1 MLAIAVRNLKS
12 ITLGILASSVLHG
25 VAMAQ
30 TVCPKCGRVHMPSLT
45 SSATPVAVPSPT
57 GVTDR
62 VVVAAPAAASP
73 TVTSVPAISPTSYR
87 TNSYSA
93 ARPAWSAASTVAGGV
108 TNVLSRLNAQRSRQG
123 VPILASDPSLQAVA
137 ARRAQLMA
145 SMGTKTHP
153 PGSYAPGTY
162 EGVGWSSGANTATV
176 MACYT
181 SDPNMRAAGAA
192 MARGSDGVYFVVV
205 YR

>member
-1 MLAIAVRNLKS
+1 MLAITLRNLKS
-12 ITLGILASSVLHG
+12 FTVGILGITLFHG
-25 VAMAQ
+25 AAMAQ
-30 TVCPKCGRVHMPSLT
+30 TVCPKCGRVHA
-45 SSATPVAVPSPT
+45 SSSVTATAGSAGPIVT
-57 GVTDR
+57 GSST
-62 VVVAAPAAASP
+62 VVAPQATTPSVS
-73 TVTSVPAISPTSYR
+73 TTSAVSVAPTSY
-87 TNSYSA
+87 SV

-108 TNVLSRLNAQRSRQG
+108 TNVLSRLNSQRARQG
-123 VPILASDPSLQAVA
+123 VPTLASDPSLQAVA

-162 EGVGWSSGANTATV
+162 EGVGWSSTPNTSTV